1 MAQVHLRLFGLGKG
15 DASKVHLTQAIEPDT
30 TVSALWEAL
39 RRDADPGENMAT
51 IDREGL
57 LVLVNGRPIGHLA
70 GWETQVADNDSVS
83 FMPKAFGG

>member
-15 DASKVHLTQAIEPDT
+15 AASKAHLTQAIEPGT
-30 TVSALWEAL
+30 TVSTLWEGL
-39 RRDADPGENMAT
+39 RRDSGPGDKLAT

-57 LVLVNGRPIGHLA
+57 LVLVNGRPIRFLA
-70 GWETQVADNDSVS
+70 GWETEVADNDSVS

>member
-39 RRDADPGENMAT
+39 RRDADPSDNMAT

-57 LVLVNGRPIGHLA
+57 LVLVNGRPIRHLA
-70 GWETQVADNDSVS
+70 GWETQLADNDSVS

>member
-15 DASKVHLTQAIEPDT
+15 AASKARLTQALEPGT
-30 TVSALWEAL
+30 TVKTLWEDL
-39 RRDADPGENMAT
+39 RRDSGPGDNMAT

-57 LVLVNGRPIGHLA
+57 LVLVNGRPIRFLA
-70 GWETQVADNDSVS
+70 GWETQVVDNDSVS

>member
-1 MAQVHLRLFGLGKG
+1 MAQVYLRLFGLGKG
-15 DASKVHLTQAIEPDT
+15 AASKAHLTQAIGPGT
-30 TVSALWEAL
+30 TISTLWEGL
-39 RRDADPGENMAT
+39 RRDAEPGDRLAT

-57 LVLVNGRPIGHLA
+57 LVLVNGQPIRFLA

>member
-15 DASKVHLTQAIEPDT
+15 DASKVHLTKAIEPGT
-30 TVSALWEAL
+30 TVGTLWEGL
-39 RRDADPGENMAT
+39 RRDADPGNNMAT

-57 LVLVNGRPIGHLA
+57 LVLVNGRPIRFLA
-70 GWETQVADNDSVS
+70 GWETKLADDDSVS

>member
-1 MAQVHLRLFGLGKG
+1 MAQVYLRLFGLGKG
-15 DASKVHLTQAIEPDT
+15 AASKADLTQAIEPGT
-30 TVSALWEAL
+30 TVSALWEGL
-39 RRDADPGENMAT
+39 RCNAGPGDTLAT

-57 LVLVNGRPIGHLA
+57 LVLVNGRPIRFLA

>member
-15 DASKVHLTQAIEPDT
+15 DASKVHRTQTIEPDT
-30 TVSALWEAL
+30 TVATLWEIL
-39 RRDADPGENMAT
+39 QRDADSGDNVAT

-57 LVLVNGRPIGHLA
+57 LVLVNGRPIRHLA
-70 GWETQVADNDSVS
+70 GWETQVAEDDNVS

>member
-15 DASKVHLTQAIEPDT
+15 AASRAHLTQSIEPGT
-30 TVSALWEAL
+30 TVSTLWEVL
-39 RRDADPGENMAT
+39 RRESGPGDKMAT

-57 LVLVNGRPIGHLA
+57 LVLVNGRPIRFLA
-70 GWETQVADNDSVS
+70 GWETQLADNDSIS

>member
-1 MAQVHLRLFGLGKG
+1 MAEVHLRLFGLGKG
-15 DASKVHLTQAIEPDT
+15 DASKVHLTQPIEPDT
-30 TVSALWEAL
+30 TVSALWEGL
-39 RRDADPGENMAT
+39 RRDADLDDNMAT

-57 LVLVNGRPIGHLA
+57 LVLVNGRPIRHLA